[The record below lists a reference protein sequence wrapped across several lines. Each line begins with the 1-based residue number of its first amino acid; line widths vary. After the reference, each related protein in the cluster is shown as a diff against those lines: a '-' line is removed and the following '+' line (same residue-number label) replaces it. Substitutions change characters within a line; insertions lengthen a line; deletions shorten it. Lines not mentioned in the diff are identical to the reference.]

1 MAISPD
7 IEILF
12 DDELTT
18 SVDIDGV
25 SVDII
30 AGPVEQACS
39 DFDQALIN
47 TWRIVVRVDDF
58 TTLVM
63 GQSLVVNNRDWTVD
77 GIVDAGVGAV
87 ELTLMRYLS

>member
-30 AGPVEQACS
+30 AGPVEQARS

-77 GIVDAGVGAV
+77 GILDAGVGAV